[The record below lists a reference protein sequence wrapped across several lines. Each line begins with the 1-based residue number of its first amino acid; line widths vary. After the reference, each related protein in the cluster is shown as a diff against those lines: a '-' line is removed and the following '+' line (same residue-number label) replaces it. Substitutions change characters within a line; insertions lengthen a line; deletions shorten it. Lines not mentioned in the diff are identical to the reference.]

1 MAHFRLA
8 LRSLVKSPLV
18 STVAIL
24 SLALGIGANAAIFSI
39 FEQLVLRPLPVQ
51 APHQLV
57 NLEAPGPKSGSQSS
71 NNAGGQEAIFS
82 YPMFRDLEKAE
93 SSFSGLA
100 AHCGF
105 GANLA
110 FGGKTTS
117 GAGMYV
123 SGGYFG
129 VLGLQPALGRLL
141 QPADDVTPG
150 SHPLAVLD
158 YGFWRQHFS
167 SDPNVLGQTL
177 LVNGQPLTIIGV
189 APRGFSGTT
198 LGTDPRI
205 YVPISMRQ
213 ALTPGWQGFEDRQT
227 YWIYLFA
234 RLAPGVTMEQAATAI
249 NVPYRHLIQEVELA
263 LQDGASQQTLE
274 RFRNKVVTLSPGAK
288 GQSEVHAEVS
298 TPLALLFAV
307 TGVVLLIACA
317 NLVNLLLVKAA
328 HRKGEIALRMSIGAR
343 RHQIVAQLLSE
354 SFLLALLGSFCG
366 FWVAKGTLHL
376 VSSMMPDGMGAQFGF
391 HIGPAV
397 WWFLGIL
404 TLVTGLVGLFP
415 ALHITGDDFATTL
428 KSQTGRNSPSRAA
441 NGFRNVMA
449 TLQIALSMTLLIA
462 AGLFAKSLYNV
473 SQVELGL
480 EVERLTSFSIA
491 PELNG
496 YDAERSRRLFENL
509 ETSLAALPGVQSV
522 VASQVP
528 LISGSNWGS
537 NVTVQG
543 FEAGPDTDTN
553 SKFNRIGPGYFETL
567 GISLFAGR
575 EFTVGDDLEAP
586 KVAIVNQTFAEK
598 FGLGRQ
604 AVGQRMQMGAG
615 GELDI
620 EIVGLVEDAK
630 YSEVKDVAP
639 PLFFVPYRQDD
650 SIGAINFYVRTGRD
664 PESILPELRT
674 TVASFDANL
683 PVDDLRT
690 MEVQVAE
697 NIFLDR
703 FLSTLS
709 TAFAGLATLL
719 AVIGLYGVIA
729 YSVARQRREIG
740 LRMTLGADGP
750 RIRNWVL
757 GRVGWM
763 TGIGIVLGSLVAL
776 ALGRLAGALLFGL
789 EGSDPTVFALAALV
803 LTAVALTSGF
813 LPARRAARIDPIEAL
828 REE

>member
-1 MAHFRLA
+1 MAYFRLA

-39 FEQLVLRPLPVQ
+39 FEQLVLRPLPVK
-51 APHQLV
+51 APHELV

-71 NNAGGQEAIFS
+71 NNAGGVDAVFS
-82 YPMFRDLEKAE
+82 YPMFRDLETAE

-100 AHCGF
+100 AHCAF

-110 FGGKTTS
+110 FNGETTS

-123 SGGYFG
+123 SGRYFD

-150 SHPLAVLD
+150 GHPLAVLD
-158 YGFWRQHFS
+158 HGFWRQHFS
-167 SDPNVLGQTL
+167 GDDDLLGQTL
-177 LVNGQPLTIIGV
+177 LVNGQPLTIVGV

-213 ALTPGWQGFEDRQT
+213 ALTPGWEGFDDRRS
-227 YWIYLFA
+227 YWVYLFA
-234 RLAPGVTMEQAATAI
+234 RLAPGTTLEQAATAI
-249 NVPYRHLIQEVELA
+249 NVPYRQLIQDVELA
-263 LQDGASQQTLE
+263 LQEGSSEQTLE
-274 RFRNKVVTLSPGAK
+274 RFRNKLVTLSPGAK
-288 GQSEVHAEVS
+288 GQSEVHGEVS

-317 NLVNLLLVKAA
+317 NLINLLLVKAA
-328 HRKGEIALRMSIGAR
+328 HRKGEIALRMSLGAR
-343 RHQIVAQLLSE
+343 RRQIVAQLLSE
-354 SFLLALLGSFCG
+354 SFLLAFLGSLGG
-366 FWVAKGTLHL
+366 FWVAKSTLHL
-376 VSSMMPDGMGAQFGF
+376 ITSMLPDGMASLFSF
-391 HIGPAV
+391 HLGPAV
-397 WWFLGIL
+397 WWFLGLL

-415 ALHITGDDFATTL
+415 ALHITRDDFATTL

-473 SQVELGL
+473 SQVDLGL
-480 EVERLTSFSIA
+480 EADHLASFSIA
-491 PELNG
+491 PERNG
-496 YDAERSRRLFENL
+496 YEAEKSRQLFENL
-509 ETSLAALPGVQSV
+509 EIALAAIPGVQSV

-537 NVTVQG
+537 NVSVQG
-543 FEAGPDTDTN
+543 FDAGPDTDTH

-567 GISLFAGR
+567 GISLLAGR
-575 EFTVGDDLEAP
+575 EFTLGDKLDGP
-586 KVAIVNQTFAEK
+586 KVAIVNQTFADK

-604 AVGQRMQMGAG
+604 AVGKRMQFGAG

-630 YSEVKDVAP
+630 YSEVKDSAP
-639 PLFFVPYRQDD
+639 PLFFVPYRQHG

-664 PESILPELRT
+664 PASILPDLRAA
-674 TVASFDANL
+674 VVSFDPNL

-757 GRVGWM
+757 SRVGWM
-763 TGIGIVLGSLVAL
+763 TVIGIVLGALAAL

-789 EGSDPTVFALAALV
+789 DGSDPSVFALAGLV
-803 LTAVALTSGF
+803 LASVALTSGF
-813 LPARRAARIDPIEAL
+813 LPAQRAARIDPIEAL
-828 REE
+828 RDE